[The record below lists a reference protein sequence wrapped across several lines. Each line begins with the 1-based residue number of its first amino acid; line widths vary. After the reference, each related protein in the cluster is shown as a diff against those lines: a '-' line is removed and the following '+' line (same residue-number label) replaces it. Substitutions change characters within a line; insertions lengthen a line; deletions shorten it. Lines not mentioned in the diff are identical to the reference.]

1 METNNKSL
9 EQVIKTVNDSL
20 DAVLSYSQKNDY
32 AGFNKYDALAS
43 PILLPL
49 SFGNKN
55 LRLFYSQA
63 IMRSPLNLRPLFAIP
78 RTRNPKGIALFAMT
92 YLNLYLARKS
102 EKYLQKAEELLDW
115 LAQNQSTGFP
125 GNSWGYQ
132 YPWQDVGFF
141 APPNLP
147 NRVVSYFV
155 GTAFLNAYEIT
166 GKSLYLNYAIGVK
179 DFLIQAPK
187 VLYEDD
193 KMKCL
198 SYVPDESINWVVM
211 DVSALCGA
219 FCARLAHFTNDKS
232 LIEEAR
238 KLISYVVDKQTDY
251 GAWYYTHPPTA
262 NRLKMHDNYHTGYIL
277 DAILD
282 YLDFSGDDSFL
293 GNYHRG
299 LQYYLENLFLADGTP
314 KWMNNKIYPIDVH
327 GSAQGII
334 TFLKAG
340 RFNRQNEEFA
350 YRIAEWAINNM
361 QNKQEGFFYYQKGR
375 FFKKPFTI
383 MHWSNGWMA
392 IAMSEIIRKYY
403 AENRATTN

>member
-49 SFGNKN
+49 SFGNKY
-55 LRLFYSQA
+55 LRLLYSQA
-63 IMRSPLNLRPLFAIP
+63 NTRSPLNLRPLFAIP

-92 YLNLYLARKS
+92 YLNLYEARKS
-102 EKYLQKAEELLDW
+102 DKFLQKAKELLDW

-198 SYVPDESINWVVM
+198 SY
-211 DVSALCGA
+211 
-219 FCARLAHFTNDKS
+219 
-232 LIEEAR
+232 
-238 KLISYVVDKQTDY
+238 
-251 GAWYYTHPPTA
+251 
-262 NRLKMHDNYHTGYIL
+262 
-277 DAILD
+277 
-282 YLDFSGDDSFL
+282 
-293 GNYHRG
+293 
-299 LQYYLENLFLADGTP
+299 
-314 KWMNNKIYPIDVH
+314 
-327 GSAQGII
+327 
-334 TFLKAG
+334 
-340 RFNRQNEEFA
+340 
-350 YRIAEWAINNM
+350 
-361 QNKQEGFFYYQKGR
+361 
-375 FFKKPFTI
+375 
-383 MHWSNGWMA
+383 
-392 IAMSEIIRKYY
+392 
-403 AENRATTN
+403 